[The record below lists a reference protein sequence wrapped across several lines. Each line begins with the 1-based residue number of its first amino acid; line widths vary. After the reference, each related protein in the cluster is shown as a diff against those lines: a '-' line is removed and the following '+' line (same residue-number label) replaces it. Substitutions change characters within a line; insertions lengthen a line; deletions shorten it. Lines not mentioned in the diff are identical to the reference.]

1 MLGSLAQ
8 LGICMTPTATHSLRR
23 ILGLG
28 FGLAMVFGTMV
39 GVGILRLPGTVA
51 AALGDRSLIIVF
63 WVVGGIYALLGAAA
77 VSELAAMM
85 PEAGGFRVYA
95 RRAFGEGCG
104 FAIGWCDWLSNAG
117 ILAYVSMTAVTFLGV
132 LWPAAAMHSR
142 AVAIALVVLFT
153 TLHWA
158 GVRIA
163 STFTRLISVAIGLML
178 MILVIAC
185 FLGTPVVA
193 DGGRPFSVVGPQP
206 LLSIGMLIPIVTALR
221 AILLSYGG
229 WYSPIYMAEENTN
242 PAQTLPRAII
252 GGALLVSLLY
262 VTINLALL
270 HVLPLSVLSASTLPA
285 ADAARIVLPRGGAEL
300 VTVLSL
306 FTVLSLLNNVML
318 MGPRVLFAIGRD
330 GFFTAKAALVSDSGT
345 PRVALLVTSAA
356 AAAFILSGTF
366 EQTIALCAVLFLV
379 YYVAAFL
386 AVFVLRAREPD
397 RERPYRAFGHPVS
410 TGIVLAGSVA
420 MLVAAV
426 IEDRRSGLIAALV
439 MVACIP
445 VYAWL
450 ARERR
455 RRGAAFAV

>member
-1 MLGSLAQ
+1 
-8 LGICMTPTATHSLRR
+8 MTLPTARPLRR

-28 FGLAMVFGTMV
+28 FGVAMVFGTMV

-51 AALGDRSLIIVF
+51 AALGDRTLIIGF
-63 WVVGGIYALLGAAA
+63 WIVGGLYALLGAAA
-77 VSELAAMM
+77 VSELAAMI

-117 ILAYVSMTAVTFLGV
+117 ILAYVAMTAVTFLGV
-132 LWPAAAMHSR
+132 LWPAAAVHAR
-142 AVAIALVVLFT
+142 AVAIALVVFFT
-153 TLHWA
+153 ALHWA

-163 STFTRLISVAIGLML
+163 STFTRLISIAIGLML
-178 MILVIAC
+178 MVLVVAC
-185 FLGTPVVA
+185 FLSSPAAA
-193 DGGRPFSVVGPQP
+193 DGGLPLSGAASQP
-206 LLSIGMLIPIVTALR
+206 LLSMGMLIPVVTALR

-270 HVLPLSVLSASTLPA
+270 HVLPLSVLSASALPA

-345 PRVALLVTSAA
+345 PRVALLLTNAA
-356 AAAFILSGTF
+356 AAVFILSGTF

-397 RERPYRAFGHPVS
+397 RERPYRAFGYPVS
-410 TGIVLAGSVA
+410 TGIVLAGSVVL
-420 MLVAAV
+420 LVAAA

-455 RRGAAFAV
+455 RRAAALGT